1 MQTLKRLLP
10 LCCLAVGLLPALAAH
25 TEARLVLSAETA
37 RPGSTVMGG
46 LHLRMEDG
54 WHTYW
59 RNPGAS
65 GMATEIEWE
74 LPDGIAA
81 GEIQWPPPEKYG
93 EDDLTTYVYHEE
105 VVLLVPLTLETNIKP
120 GPLELKAKISWLEC
134 KEACLPG
141 SANVSATLVVGDTLK
156 QSAEARLIETWQ
168 GRLPRAGEG
177 LQAIAR
183 WEKPAEGD
191 SRSLVLEWTANTG
204 VTVADFFPFS
214 SDTFEVQPATERLPT
229 DAGVVRLRKMVHKV
243 AGDWPTEI
251 AGVLVQKIGAERLAY
266 EVRLP
271 VESVLSAT
279 TGTGV
284 GRSSQSASTASL
296 WQMLLYAFL
305 GGLILNVM
313 PCVLPV
319 IALKILGFVAQAREN
334 PREVRRLGVIYT
346 AGVLASFL
354 ALALIVIALKSA
366 GSKAG
371 WGFQFGNPYFLV
383 AMTTLVTLIALNLFG
398 VFEVTLGGRA
408 LETAAQLSSKHGA
421 AGAFFNGLLATVL
434 ATSCTA
440 PFLGAAVGF
449 GFAQPPLIIA
459 VTMLTVGLGLAAPY
473 LVLSWQPAWLKF
485 LPKPGLWMERFKVAM
500 GFPMLAAAVWLMSIV
515 AAHYGERTW
524 WLAVFLVFVALAAW
538 IYGTF
543 LQRGAKR
550 RRLASAV
557 TLLLL
562 AIGYAYALES
572 QLRWREPLSPET
584 ATGSLQESPDGI
596 AWQRWS
602 PEAVIQ
608 ARAAGRPVLVDFT
621 AKWCL
626 TCQANKKFA
635 LEIPSVRAKL
645 KQINAVALLGDYTR
659 FPADITEEL
668 NRFQRAGVP
677 LVLVYPRDATQP
689 PLVLPEALTPGIV
702 LEALKKAVTP

>member
-46 LHLRMEDG
+46 LLLRMEDG

-105 VVLLVPLTLETNIKP
+105 VVLLVPLTLETNIRP
-120 GPLELKAKISWLEC
+120 GPLELKAKVSWLEC

-156 QSAEARLIETWQ
+156 QSAEAKLIETWQ
-168 GRLPRAGEG
+168 GRLPRAGEA

-183 WEKPAEGD
+183 WEKPAEGA
-191 SRSLVLEWTANTG
+191 SRSLVLEWPAKTG

-214 SDTFEVQPATERLPT
+214 SDKFEVQPATERLPT

-243 AGDWPTEI
+243 AGDWPAEI

-271 VESVLSAT
+271 VESGLSAT
-279 TGTGV
+279 AATGV

-354 ALALIVIALKSA
+354 ALAFIVIALKAA

-543 LQRGAKR
+543 LQRGANR
-550 RRLASAV
+550 RGLAGAV
-557 TLLLL
+557 LLLLL
-562 AIGYAYALES
+562 AIGYTYALES

-602 PEAVIQ
+602 PEAVAQ

-702 LEALKKAVTP
+702 LEALKKAATP

>member
-1 MQTLKRLLP
+1 
-10 LCCLAVGLLPALAAH
+10 
-25 TEARLVLSAETA
+25 
-37 RPGSTVMGG
+37 MGG
-46 LHLRMEDG
+46 LLLRMEDG

-105 VVLLVPLTLETNIKP
+105 VVLLVPLTLETNIRP
-120 GPLELKAKISWLEC
+120 GPLELKAKVSWLEC

-141 SANVSATLVVGDTLK
+141 SANVSATLVVGDTSK
-156 QSAEARLIETWQ
+156 QSAQARLIETWQ
-168 GRLPRAGEG
+168 GRLPRAGEA

-191 SRSLVLEWTANTG
+191 SRSLVLEWPAKTG
-204 VTVADFFPFS
+204 VTAADFFPFS

-243 AGDWPTEI
+243 AGDWPAEI

-266 EVRLP
+266 EVKLP
-271 VESVLSAT
+271 VHSGLPAT
-279 TGTGV
+279 AATGV

-354 ALALIVIALKSA
+354 ALAFIVIALKAA

-543 LQRGAKR
+543 LQRGANR
-550 RRLASAV
+550 RGLAGAV
-557 TLLLL
+557 LLLLL
-562 AIGYAYALES
+562 AIGYTYALES

-584 ATGSLQESPDGI
+584 AMGSLQESPDGI

-602 PEAVIQ
+602 PEAVAQ

-635 LEIPSVRAKL
+635 LEIPSVRTKL
-645 KQINAVALLGDYTR
+645 QQLNAVALLGDYTR
-659 FPADITEEL
+659 FPADITDEL

-677 LVLVYPRDATQP
+677 LVLVYPRDAAKP
-689 PLVLPEALTPGIV
+689 PLVLPEALTPSTV
-702 LEALKKAVTP
+702 LEALDRAAR